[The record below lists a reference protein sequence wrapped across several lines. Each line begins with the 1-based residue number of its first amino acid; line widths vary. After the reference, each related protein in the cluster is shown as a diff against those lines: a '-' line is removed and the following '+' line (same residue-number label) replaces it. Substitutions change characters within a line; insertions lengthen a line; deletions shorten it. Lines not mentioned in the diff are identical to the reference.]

1 MLLADMGA
9 ALLGYQTAAL
19 IRAVALFDE
28 GCKLELLAAVLDQDI
43 REVADDVDRLFDI
56 GILWPPEID
65 LIAVNRGS
73 AYWPGISSLLD
84 ANILVEQALAMLG
97 ERLGGPGTRVA
108 LYGAVPVDS
117 RQFIPRTRLVL
128 IVPGVRSDPRIS
140 VRQEIDALADD
151 ITFTTIVHQEPL
163 QEQQKIVKSGDAETI
178 RRWMNADDVRALPVL
193 DEGAHLEWACRQ
205 NEVGLATVGGAGNA
219 KKRRPDA

>member
-1 MLLADMGA
+1 MGA
-9 ALLGYQTAAL
+9 ALLGDESAAL
-19 IRAVALFDE
+19 IRAVALFDD
-28 GCKLELLAAVLDQDI
+28 GCQLELLAAVLDRDI

-65 LIAVNRGS
+65 RIAVNRGS

-84 ANILVEQALAMLG
+84 ANILVEQALTMLG

-108 LYGAVPVDS
+108 LYGATPADS

-140 VRQEIDALADD
+140 VRHEIDALADD
-151 ITFTTIVHQEPL
+151 ISFTTIVHQEPL
-163 QEQQKIVKSGDAETI
+163 KEQQKIVNSGDAETI
-178 RRWMNADDVRALPVL
+178 RRWLNADDVRALLQL
-193 DEGAHLEWACRQ
+193 DEGTRLEWACRQ
-205 NEVGLATVGGAGNA
+205 NEVGPALLGGAGNA